1 MPSPAN
7 WSRDGTIAALRAEI
21 IKKVATIIT
30 ESPTIK
36 TGLVARME
44 FPQIGANSKSAEL
57 GGVKPPS
64 EPSSRTDKVKL
75 HLFVTLKSNFSG
87 IGHSWEGSAVSAAKL
102 SQKRMVRQ
110 TEVGRGRATP

>member
-1 MPSPAN
+1 
-7 WSRDGTIAALRAEI
+7 
-21 IKKVATIIT
+21 
-30 ESPTIK
+30 
-36 TGLVARME
+36 ME

-102 SQKRMVRQ
+102 SQKGLVRQ